1 MKRTKELT
9 KRSNKLIIINQSLYG
24 IFRKITLFQ
33 KSAQVSLVNQF
44 SLMNI
49 TGSGWL
55 WKAITESHIECFNTN
70 NEHTNPS
77 RDFQSSCR
85 GTRKKIS
92 FFQQRLMRRSRDR
105 VNHPFLLEQSSASR
119 SCPLFSSFRLRL
131 QQRIKLLN
139 LAGNYRGRLQYRR
152 LENFSAEVITNFAS
166 HLSLATMRLND
177 FSSNITATRKRNATV
192 FRSNKNTFDEAVK
205 SKGT

>member
-1 MKRTKELT
+1 
-9 KRSNKLIIINQSLYG
+9 
-24 IFRKITLFQ
+24 
-33 KSAQVSLVNQF
+33 
-44 SLMNI
+44 MNI
-49 TGSGWL
+49 TMVMALRSNNRIGS
-55 WKAITESHIECFNTN
+55 H
-70 NEHTNPS
+70 NERTSPS

-92 FFQQRLMRRSRDR
+92 FFQQRLIRRSRDR

-119 SCPLFSSFRLRL
+119 SCPLLSSFRLRL

-139 LAGNYRGRLQYRR
+139 VAGNYRGRQLYRR

-166 HLSLATMRLND
+166 HLSLATTSLND
-177 FSSNITATRKRNATV
+177 FSSNITATRKRNETA
-192 FRSNKNTFDEAVK
+192 FRTNENTFDEAVE